1 MNEILIYNCVS
12 AKISLSLFPV
22 SFVSVCY
29 EILDEEKKNSC
40 RVTSNKQQI
49 EKIIHCLLTPK

>member
-29 EILDEEKKNSC
+29 DILDEEKKKLMQSDF
-40 RVTSNKQQI
+40 QQAADW
-49 EKIIHCLLTPK
+49 KDYSLFTDT